1 MKPFSRSQRVAG
13 QIQKALSD
21 LLHRGI
27 NDPRL
32 ENVTITGVKMAR
44 DLKTAYIYYNSYQG
58 KLNRQDVAAGFNSAK
73 GFTKRNLA
81 AKLGLRYM
89 PEFKYIYDTSFD
101 YGMKIEKLLQSLDVK
116 DETAHSADKK

>member
-21 LLHRGI
+21 LLHKGI

-58 KLNRQDVAAGFNSAK
+58 ELNSQDVAAGFKSAK

-81 AKLGLRYM
+81 GRLGLRYM
-89 PEFKYIYDTSFD
+89 PELKYIYDTSFD
-101 YGMKIEKLLQSLDVK
+101 YGMKIEKLLQSLDHR
-116 DETAHSADKK
+116 DETTHSADKK

>member
-21 LLHRGI
+21 LLHKGI
-27 NDPRL
+27 HDPRL

-44 DLKTAYIYYNSYQG
+44 DLKTAYIYYSSYQG
-58 KLNRQDVAAGFNSAK
+58 ESKSQDVADGFDSAK
-73 GFTKRNLA
+73 GFTKRHLA

-89 PEFKYIYDTSFD
+89 PELKYIYDTSFD
-101 YGMKIEKLLQSLDVK
+101 YGMKIEKLLQSLDVE
-116 DETAHSADKK
+116 DETTHSANKK